1 VRGLTLA
8 NTHTQNLSLCL
19 SLSLS
24 LSLSHTHTHTHSRS
38 FRLERTAEI
47 LASLHGTIVLREP
60 PTSAAAATTNSS
72 FSSHCNTLATAP
84 FSSPLPHTVAKRDSE
99 GTSKPAVHSRAPKPA
114 LKCGKG
120 KQGSSSTTTL
130 SFAAVVNQTCASS
143 ASSNAAGDTGCG
155 AKKERDTPTN
165 LASTVM
171 TPTNAEPTAVY
182 LKASPVR
189 VIERSEWGGVGLGEK
204 KGLCVCWFEVLD
216 ESGDM

>member
-1 VRGLTLA
+1 MNQYTNVRGLTLA
-8 NTHTQNLSLCL
+8 RTHTQ
-19 SLSLS
+19 SLS
-24 LSLSHTHTHTHSRS
+24 LSLSHTHTHTHKHTHSRS

-47 LASLHGTIVLREP
+47 LASLHGTIVQREP

-84 FSSPLPHTVAKRDSE
+84 SSSPLPHTVAKRDSE

-114 LKCGKG
+114 PKCGKG
-120 KQGSSSTTTL
+120 KQGSSSTTTS

-143 ASSNAAGDTGCG
+143 ASSNAAGDTGCW

-171 TPTNAEPTAVY
+171 TPTNAEPTAIN

-189 VIERSEWGGVGLGEK
+189 VIERGEVWGGGTGGK
-204 KGLCVCWFEVLD
+204 KRLMRVWV
-216 ESGDM
+216 